1 MQNNTVA
8 LISSCCCHYSA
19 SELLNQGQLINFFF
33 RECEKN
39 MSVDSKAG
47 RIDTSRIKKLNAH
60 VRGANLNDVEH
71 GYAFECKNAVL

>member
-8 LISSCCCHYSA
+8 LISSCCCHFSA

-47 RIDTSRIKKLNAH
+47 RIDTST
-60 VRGANLNDVEH
+60 D
-71 GYAFECKNAVL
+71 KNMKCARTWSES